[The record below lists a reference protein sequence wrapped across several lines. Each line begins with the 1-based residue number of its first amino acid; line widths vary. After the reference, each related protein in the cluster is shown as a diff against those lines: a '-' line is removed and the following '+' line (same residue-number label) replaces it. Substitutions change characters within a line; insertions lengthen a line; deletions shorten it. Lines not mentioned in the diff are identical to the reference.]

1 MDVGMSFIVTLVA
14 SAAPVTPV
22 HVAALDLRAVPHWA
36 APGKAVDIPAREKP
50 DHATI
55 VKWRSMLAADRIDVF
70 VTKAENRVKKLMLSD
85 MDATMVAEETLDEVA
100 ATIGLREIVSA
111 LTARAMR
118 GEIEFEDTLRE
129 RVMMLKALP
138 AATLGKIRD
147 EVTFNPGGAE
157 LVAAMRAVGA
167 PAVLVS
173 GGFTWFSEYV
183 AEKCGFDFHHANVLE
198 IRNGLLTGNVI
209 EPILGKN
216 TKRNIMIEYC
226 ARMDLEL
233 DDVFAIGDGSNDLPM
248 LLAAGLG
255 VGYRAKP
262 LLLAQLDNC
271 IIHGDLTAALY
282 AQGLTP

>member
-1 MDVGMSFIVTLVA
+1 MSFIVTLVA
-14 SAAPVTPV
+14 SAAPVTPA
-22 HVAALDLRAVPHWA
+22 HVAALDLRAVPHWVS
-36 APGKAVDIPAREKP
+36 PGKAVDIPAHEKP

-55 VKWRSMLAADRIDVF
+55 VKWRYMLAADKIDIF
-70 VTKAENRVKKLMLSD
+70 VTRPDNRVKKLMLSD

-100 ATIGLREIVSA
+100 ATIGLRDVVSA

-129 RVMMLKALP
+129 RVMMLKDMP

-147 EVTFNPGGAE
+147 EVTFNPGGAQ

-255 VGYRAKP
+255 MGYRAKP

-282 AQGLTP
+282 AQGLKP